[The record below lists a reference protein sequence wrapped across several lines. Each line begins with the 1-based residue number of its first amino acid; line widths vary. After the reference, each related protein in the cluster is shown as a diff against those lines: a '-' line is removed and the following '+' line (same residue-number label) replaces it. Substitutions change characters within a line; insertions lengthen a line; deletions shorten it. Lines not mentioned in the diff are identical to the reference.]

1 VTAESAGCSA
11 LAVRVYGSRRSAAR
25 DKRWTSTRVSGRA
38 MANSNHVSA
47 DGGMVDS
54 ERFVFVGYKPERVGE
69 PTEINEVERIEFAHA
84 DASEL
89 AIQK

>member
-1 VTAESAGCSA
+1 
-11 LAVRVYGSRRSAAR
+11 
-25 DKRWTSTRVSGRA
+25 